1 MGMVA
6 REETHRS
13 AECQTEVPQDPGLE
27 LGPPVGNDVLGY
39 QVQLEDMVGEQ
50 VSAAEGN
57 LCRCTKCATLENL
70 STIVSNTVCP
80 CEGGKLVIK
89 SRAM

>member
-1 MGMVA
+1 MVA

-13 AECQTEVPQDPGLE
+13 AENRDVNWGPLSETMC
-27 LGPPVGNDVLGY
+27 LGIRCSWKTCWVSRAP
-39 QVQLEDMVGEQ
+39 

-57 LCRCTKCATLENL
+57 LGRGTTCAALENL
-70 STIVSNTVCP
+70 TTIVSITVCP
-80 CEGGKLVIK
+80 CEGAKPVMK